1 VNAVD
6 VVRCKFATLQG
17 WRLDWSEFSLRSG
30 WGTVA
35 SFGRRMCS
43 IVVMGIG
50 LFISNPL
57 PMPSQTPMQYEIKS
71 DLKAA
76 AARLDSLEAKLLTM
90 PQDVAVLKEQT
101 SRNTAALESMNTR
114 SWGLIAMLLAWACR
128 SLFLDLGGKE
138 SRARKL

>member
-1 VNAVD
+1 MNAIE
-6 VVRCKFATLQG
+6 VVRCKFASLQG

-43 IVVMGIG
+43 IVVMCIG
-50 LFISNPL
+50 LFMANPL
-57 PMPSQTPMQYEIKS
+57 SMPSQTSMQYEIKS

-76 AARLDSLEAKLLTM
+76 AARLDSLEAKLMTM

-101 SRNTAALESMNTR
+101 ARNSEALESMNTR
-114 SWGLIAMLLAWACR
+114 SWGLIVMLVAWACR

-138 SRARKL
+138 KKTLR